1 MEEPKYSTEDN
12 NIRFIIE
19 SALAKLEKANTRLWI
34 VVIILIVALLG
45 TNAGWIWFESQW
57 NYVDTTTQTITQEAT
72 SDGNSEINLQG
83 VGGDYYGG
91 ESKADDNQNN
101 N

>member
-1 MEEPKYSTEDN
+1 MQEPSYNTDDN

-19 SALAKLEKANTRLWI
+19 SALAKLEKANTRLWV

-72 SDGNSEINLQG
+72 SDGDSDISIQG
-83 VGGDYYGG
+83 VGGDYYGR
-91 ESKADDNQNN
+91 ESKTDDNQNN